1 MDASLYSDADRA
13 MYSEVMESGLEHA
26 DSKFGGYG
34 EDYGDDDG
42 DGAEPKYLP
51 AGYLAPAAVM
61 QALPTAAVV
70 ATPTAPKPVF
80 DSYRFFWN
88 QRWQSCLERTCL
100 TREDARQRVEELK
113 DLLDR
118 FVQTAIPVCETIV
131 QELFLDDA
139 KKTIPPFSAGGIA
152 GGRKFVH
159 KNLFIKIADE
169 GTSKMLYGGLHNA
182 NKAAAHEL
190 KGIQSLLSTNTPLL
204 HFPLLALIQGLMH
217 FFSPFSLAQRG
228 LKCAGIDAW
237 WCASCPSIRRR
248 SSAARPTRPTQ

>member
-1 MDASLYSDADRA
+1 VCRFAAVVARGPFVGPFGDVLVFWLKRFFSALTLDAALYSDADRA
-13 MYSEVMESGLEHA
+13 MYSETLDGTGLERGV
-26 DSKFGGYG
+26 SMYGGYG
-34 EDYGDDDG
+34 DEGG
-42 DGAEPKYLP
+42 SEEEEEPKP
-51 AGYLAPAAVM
+51 GPGYGPQPTQVAP
-61 QALPTAAVV
+61 V
-70 ATPTAPKPVF
+70 ATPSKPAF

-131 QELFLDDA
+131 QELFLEDA
-139 KKTIPPFSAGGIA
+139 KKTIPPFGAGGIA

-169 GTSKMLYGGLHNA
+169 ATSRTLYGGLHAA

-190 KGIQSLLSTNTPLL
+190 KGIQSLLDTNTPLL
-204 HFPLLALIQGLMH
+204 HFPLLALIQGE
-217 FFSPFSLAQRG
+217 SV
-228 LKCAGIDAW
+228 C
-237 WCASCPSIRRR
+237 
-248 SSAARPTRPTQ
+248 